1 MTRISATTLAGG
13 LCLAAAVAGF
23 VFARWQHGAGA
34 VDRPTAATLTAAIR
48 ATGIVGAARPD
59 FSLPDLDG
67 VMHNV
72 AEWDGKVVAIN
83 FWATWCP
90 PCRKEIPE
98 FVALQ
103 RKYAG
108 RGLQFVGVALEQP
121 DPVRP
126 FAAEHQMN
134 YPILVGEMEVIQ
146 VAESYGNLI
155 GALPYT
161 VLVGR
166 DGKIAFAHAGP
177 LSKEQAEAALSPL
190 L

>member
-1 MTRISATTLAGG
+1 MTRFSAATLAGG
-13 LCLAAAVAGF
+13 LCLIAAAAGF
-23 VFARWQHGAGA
+23 VFARWQHVRGAA
-34 VDRPTAATLTAAIR
+34 EPPTAATLTTAIR
-48 ATGIVGAARPD
+48 ATAIVGAARPD
-59 FSLPDLDG
+59 FALPDLNG

-72 AEWDGKVVAIN
+72 GEWDGKVLAIN

-103 RKYAG
+103 RKYAD
-108 RGLQFVGVALEQP
+108 RGLQFIGVALEQP
-121 DPVRP
+121 DPVRR
-126 FAAEHQMN
+126 FAAEHQVN
-134 YPILVGEMEVIQ
+134 YPVLVGEMEVIQ
-146 VAESYGNLI
+146 VAESYGNLA

-166 DGKIAFAHAGP
+166 DGKIAFVHAGP
-177 LSKEQAEAALSPL
+177 LSTEQAEEALFPL

>member
-1 MTRISATTLAGG
+1 MNRLSAATLAGG
-13 LCLAAAVAGF
+13 LCLVAAAAGF
-23 VFARWQHGAGA
+23 VFARWQQSRDSA
-34 VDRPTAATLTAAIR
+34 VQDPAATPTTAIR
-48 ATGIVGAARPD
+48 ATAIVGAARPD

-67 VMHNV
+67 VMHGV
-72 AEWDGKVVAIN
+72 GEWDGKVLAIN

-103 RKYAG
+103 RKYAD
-108 RGLQFVGVALEQP
+108 RGLQFIGVALEQP
-121 DPVRP
+121 DPVRR
-126 FAAEHQMN
+126 FAAEHRMN
-134 YPILVGEMEVIQ
+134 YPVLVGEMEVIQ
-146 VAESYGNLI
+146 VAESYGNLA

-166 DGKIAFAHAGP
+166 DGKIAFVHAGP
-177 LSKEQAEAALSPL
+177 LSTEQAEAALSPL

>member
-1 MTRISATTLAGG
+1 MNRISAAALAGG
-13 LCLAAAVAGF
+13 LCLAAAIAGF
-23 VFARWQHGAGA
+23 ALARWQHGH
-34 VDRPTAATLTAAIR
+34 RAADQLPDTTPTAAIR
-48 ATGIVGAARPD
+48 AAGIVGKARPD
-59 FSLPDLDG
+59 FTLPDLEG
-67 VMHNV
+67 AMHNV
-72 AEWDGKVVAIN
+72 AEWDGKVLAIN

-108 RGLQFVGVALEQP
+108 QGLQFIGVALDQP
-121 DPVRP
+121 DPVRR
-126 FAAEHQMN
+126 FAAEQQMN
-134 YPILVGEMEVIQ
+134 YPVLVGEMEVIQ
-146 VAESYGNLI
+146 VAESYGNVA

-166 DGKIAFAHAGP
+166 DGRIAFVQAGP
-177 LSKEQAEAALSPL
+177 LSTEQAEAALTPL

>member
-1 MTRISATTLAGG
+1 MTRLHAGFLAAC
-13 LCLAAAVAGF
+13 LCLVAMSAGF
-23 VFARWQHGAGA
+23 FLARWQNAGSEIG
-34 VDRPTAATLTAAIR
+34 TLTPARATEAIR
-48 ATGIVGAARPD
+48 STGIVGSPRPE

-67 VMHNV
+67 VVHQV
-72 AEWDGKVVAIN
+72 GEWDGKVLAIN

-103 RKYAG
+103 QKYAD

-121 DPVRP
+121 DPVRR
-126 FAAEHQMN
+126 FAAEHQVN
-134 YPILVGEMEVIQ
+134 YPVLVGEMEVIQ
-146 VAESYGNLI
+146 VAETYGNLV

-161 VLVGR
+161 VIVGR
-166 DGKIAFAHAGP
+166 DGKIAFVQAGP
-177 LSKEQAEAALSPL
+177 LSTEQAEAALSPL

>member
-1 MTRISATTLAGG
+1 MTRISAATLAGG
-13 LCLAAAVAGF
+13 LCLVAAAAGF
-23 VFARWQHGAGA
+23 IFARWQH
-34 VDRPTAATLTAAIR
+34 DRSAADQPTATTMTAAIR
-48 ATGIVGAARPD
+48 ATAVVGAERPD
-59 FSLPDLDG
+59 FTLPDLEG

-72 AEWDGKVVAIN
+72 GEWDGKVLAIN

-103 RKYAG
+103 SKYAD

-121 DPVRP
+121 DPVRR
-126 FAAEHQMN
+126 FAAEHQVN
-134 YPILVGEMEVIQ
+134 YPVLVGEMEVIQ
-146 VAESYGNLI
+146 VAESYGNLA
-155 GALPYT
+155 GVLPYT

-166 DGKIAFAHAGP
+166 DGKIAFVHAGP
-177 LSKEQAEAALSPL
+177 LSTQQAEEALSPL